1 MDPRKQ
7 VLYLYGGSSNEE
19 WRNDLYMFD
28 LQKDYWK
35 RLNAQCKAGKD
46 CPPPAVGSALLSPG
60 VTGAITLAIG
70 SPTEK
75 WTDTA
80 HEWRY
85 IVPERSWVS
94 EDLLRNEI
102 QYQPE
107 KEQ

>member
-1 MDPRKQ
+1 MPGPAFNFDNTYARELEGFYLPAAIHDVPRPQ
-7 VLYLYGGSSNEE
+7 MLRFN
-19 WRNDLYMFD
+19 RNLAAELDAAE
-28 LQKDYWK
+28 K
-35 RLNAQCKAGKD
+35 
-46 CPPPAVGSALLSPG
+46 
-60 VTGAITLAIG
+60 AIG